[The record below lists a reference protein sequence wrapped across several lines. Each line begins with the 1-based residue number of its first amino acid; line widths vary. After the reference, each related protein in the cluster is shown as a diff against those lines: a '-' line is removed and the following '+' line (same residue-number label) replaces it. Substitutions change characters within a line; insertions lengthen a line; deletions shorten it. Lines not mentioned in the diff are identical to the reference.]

1 MRWLLAVL
9 LVIAAALVVA
19 SRFYPKVT
27 AVDISGHGHHSRAN
41 IMALAGLD
49 IGTPFLWITRT
60 SAVGLLRDPWVA
72 QATVVRTW
80 PSHVSISVRET
91 YPSPDR
97 RGDNLGIRWYS
108 LTGVTFERR
117 QGLIQLEGW
126 GPVRVIEALEF
137 ATILKRFPLEVVSY
151 SPEGFEL
158 QLSDG
163 LVFTPGVDALRTQWA
178 PVENNRGRRLAVYR
192 WGVSRADD

>member
-9 LVIAAALVVA
+9 LVFAAALVVA

-27 AVDISGHGHHSRAN
+27 AVDISGHGHYSRAN

-80 PSHVSISVRET
+80 PSHVSISVRERI
-91 YPSPDR
+91 PA
-97 RGDNLGIRWYS
+97 
-108 LTGVTFERR
+108 LTDGETTWAFDGTVLPGVTFERR
-117 QGLIQLEGW
+117 QRLVQLEGW

-137 ATILKRFPLEVVSY
+137 ATMLKRFPLEVVSF

-163 LVFTPGVDALRTQWA
+163 LVFTPSVDALRMQWA
-178 PVENNRGRRLAVYR
+178 PVENNRGGRLAVYP